1 MAAEFSIRDGVRT
14 LQFSGSKLAESS
26 SRDVIKPRWVEF
38 ELYKTP
44 KGQYVL
50 ARIGV
55 SVYYH
60 SEDCLTVARNK
71 LSAVDGSELS
81 AAYVPCDFCKP
92 EKLNIDGI
100 YPETPR
106 YAAYVCADAVS
117 VVASLMKQDKN
128 RTEYLTNV
136 ARRLLTDAS
145 RLDQEI
151 ADAFYTDRIE

>member
-1 MAAEFSIRDGVRT
+1 MKYYVRDGVRT
-14 LQFSGSKLAESS
+14 LEFSGVKLAESS
-26 SRDVIKPRWVEF
+26 SRDVRKPRWVEF

-60 SEDCLTVARNK
+60 SGECQTVARNK
-71 LSAVDGSELS
+71 LDKVEWADLS
-81 AAYVPCDFCKP
+81 AAYVPCEFCKP
-92 EKLNIDGI
+92 DKLALEEV

-145 RLDQEI
+145 LLDTDV
-151 ADAFYTDRIE
+151 ADAFYVDRIE

>member
-1 MAAEFSIRDGVRT
+1 MMYHVRDGVRT
-14 LQFSGSKLAESS
+14 LEFNGEKLAESS
-26 SRDVIKPRWVEF
+26 SREDRKPRWVEF

-60 SEDCLTVARNK
+60 AESCQTVTRNK
-71 LSAVDGSELS
+71 LSAVDGSQLS
-81 AAYVPCDFCKP
+81 GVYIPCDFCKP
-92 EKLNIDGI
+92 EKLDVEGV

-106 YAAYVCADAVS
+106 YAAYVCSDAVS
-117 VVASLMKQDKN
+117 VVSSLMKQDKN

-136 ARRLLTDAS
+136 ARRLLMDAS
-145 RLDQEI
+145 LVDEDI
-151 ADAFYTDRIE
+151 ADAFYVDRIE